1 MKKIIDNKLYDT
13 DNAEM
18 QFEFKRVY
26 PDFTYA
32 FSFNRTY
39 YDCKLYKTSKG
50 NYFITGVEISDEIDK
65 KEIFKIISEEEVKN
79 LSMEY
84 SVDKYIELFG
94 EVEEG

>member
-18 QFEFKRVY
+18 QFEFKKMY
-26 PDFTYA
+26 PNFINM
-32 FSFNRTY
+32 FSNICTY
-39 YDCKLYKTSKG
+39 YECKLYKTSKG
-50 NYFITGVEISDEIDK
+50 NYFITGVEIGDEIDK
-65 KEIFKIISEEEVKN
+65 KEIFKIVSEEEVKS